1 MTTETRLSKFEV
13 ENLDLYEYQKYN
25 AGIDLG
31 LSKIESLQLIIDSCN
46 GNFEE
51 LSESLAV
58 IAEEQLNEI

>member
-25 AGIDLG
+25 SGIDIG
-31 LSKIESLQLIIDSCN
+31 LSKIESLQLIIDGCN